1 MGKEFKVILKRAQA
15 NDLTS
20 LLNAHS
26 NSKEKV
32 LKIIFNEFIKDF
44 EYPYLYVVDKETIAK
59 AILCGYEV
67 EKTLQD
73 EILSYKNR
81 ILEELEELEND
92 DYHNAFGKLEGV
104 NTIIQIMK
112 NKGEWK

>member
-1 MGKEFKVILKRAQA
+1 MGECKVVLKRAQA
-15 NDLTS
+15 EDLTS
-20 LLNAHS
+20 LLNAYS
-26 NSKEKV
+26 DSKEKV

-59 AILCGYEV
+59 AVLCGYEV

-73 EILSYKNR
+73 EILLYKNHV
-81 ILEELEELEND
+81 LGELEEVEDD

-104 NTIIQIMK
+104 NTIIQLMK
-112 NKGEWK
+112 NRGEWK